1 MENVKKVIFKTP
13 VPLENAKKAEKLLL
27 TLKMDIDVTSEMAK
41 RNILTRPLLDKK
53 IKIWNNTYEEMAN
66 LMGFM
71 SFEDMQ
77 YYNAHFINL

>member
-1 MENVKKVIFKTP
+1 MENIQKVIFRAP
-13 VPLENAKKAEKLLL
+13 VPLENAKKAEKILL
-27 TLKMDIDVTSEMAK
+27 TLKMDIDVTAEMAK

-53 IKIWNNTYEEMAN
+53 IKIWNNTYEEIAN

-77 YYNAHFINL
+77 YYNANFLNL